1 MGNVKVYLSEDIYM
15 AEIVDLGLV
24 EFGETPQDAL
34 NNLEILFYVKV
45 DDIQQELRSKYEN
58 VRAHDL
64 M

>member
-1 MGNVKVYLSEDIYM
+1 M

-34 NNLEILFYVKV
+34 NNLEMLFYVKV

-58 VRAHDL
+58 VRAEDL